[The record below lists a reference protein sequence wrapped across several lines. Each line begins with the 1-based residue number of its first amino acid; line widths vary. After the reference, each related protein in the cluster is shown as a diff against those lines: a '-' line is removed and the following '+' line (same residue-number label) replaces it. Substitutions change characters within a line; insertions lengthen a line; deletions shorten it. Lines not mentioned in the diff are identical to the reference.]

1 MEYKIIR
8 MNENTWRIEDGG
20 VRFFLLT
27 GTEKALLVDSG
38 MNVHNARDIATR
50 LTGLPLSLLN
60 THADRDHI
68 GSNEQFDMFYMH
80 PDEESL

>member
-38 MNVHNARDIATR
+38 MNVHNVRDIATR
-50 LTGLPLSLLN
+50 LTDLPLSLLN

>member
-50 LTGLPLSLLN
+50 LTDLPLSLLN